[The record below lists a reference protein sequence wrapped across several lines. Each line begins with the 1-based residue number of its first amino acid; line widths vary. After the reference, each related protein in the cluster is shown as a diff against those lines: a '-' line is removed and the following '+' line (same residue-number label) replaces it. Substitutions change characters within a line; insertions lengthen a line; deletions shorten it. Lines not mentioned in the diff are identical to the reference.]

1 MKKVLITGGAGFIG
15 SHILDYF
22 KEKGFFCA
30 VVDNLSTGKIEN
42 TRNSDVFYNID
53 IRDEG
58 KLMDIFKEHKFD
70 FVIHQAAQ
78 VSVNKSINN
87 PIEDLSINIVGSLN
101 LINLCKKFL
110 VNKIILASTA
120 AVYGE
125 KNSLPIKESDEL
137 SPICPYGISKM
148 AMEFYVKCS
157 GLNYGIFRYSN
168 VYGPRQYQSAESG
181 VISIFCNNI
190 KNKTNHIVFGDGEQ
204 TRDFIY
210 VENVAKVIFN
220 YCNSDLNSQILN
232 LSSNTSITINKLI
245 STLNKISEI
254 NLPIIYKEP
263 RPNEIIHSRLDNSN
277 IIKLNLINND
287 TFDFEMTINNTLKL
301 I

>member
-22 KEKGFFCA
+22 KKNGSFCI

-42 TRNSDVFYNID
+42 TKNSDVFYNID

-58 KLMDIFKEHKFD
+58 KLTDVFKEHKFD

-78 VSVNKSINN
+78 VSVSKSIAN
-87 PIEDLSINIVGSLN
+87 PIEDLSINTIGSIN
-101 LINLCKKFL
+101 LIKLCRQFSVK
-110 VNKIILASTA
+110 KIIIASTA
-120 AVYGE
+120 AIYGN
-125 KNSLPIKESDEL
+125 KTLLPIKESDEL

-148 AMEFYVKCS
+148 AMEFYIKCS

-190 KNKTNHIVFGDGEQ
+190 QNEKSHIVFGDGEQ

-210 VENVAKVIFN
+210 VEDVAKAIYN
-220 YCNSDLNSQILN
+220 YCNSDFNNQILN
-232 LSSNTSITINKLI
+232 LSSNTSITINQLI
-245 STLNKISEI
+245 SNINKISKI
-254 NLPIIYKEP
+254 HLPIIYKEP
-263 RPNEIIHSRLDNSN
+263 RANEIIHSKLDNSILLSLILNTNFTTFEKGLNN
-277 IIKLNLINND
+277 ILNY
-287 TFDFEMTINNTLKL
+287 E
-301 I
+301 